1 MNSKERTLYILHAAM
16 LLAIALAALLTQGPG
31 DVLTGLAELQIAP
44 ARLLNDF
51 TLVAGTGSAL
61 LNAALVAS
69 VGLVIVRVVDVRL
82 SGPTL
87 AAIWTMFGFGLFGK
101 TLLNVIPI
109 LVGVGISARIAGKRY
124 PDYVLMAL
132 FGTALG
138 PLVTA
143 LAFESGL
150 ATEAALPLA
159 LGGGLFVGILLP
171 PLAISLLRLHQ
182 GFNLYNV
189 GLTCGFIGIFAA
201 ALLAASGSDFAAT
214 GAWNTDPSLL
224 LQLLVPA
231 ASLIFL
237 ATAVVMGG
245 RGAFKDLAKI
255 MRLSGQLPSD
265 FMTMVS
271 VEGAL
276 ANAGVMGFVT
286 WSYVLLVGGPLN
298 GPVVGGLFT
307 IIGFATFGKHAKN
320 GLPVLAGVVLATL
333 LFGKGLTT
341 PGPLLA
347 ALFALTLS
355 PLAGEFGW
363 PVGVVA
369 GILHLLIVEQTG
381 SWHMGVNLYNNG
393 FAGGLTATV
402 LVAIV
407 EWYTSARDQLSFGE
421 NPRLGKRRTG
431 RDT

>member
-1 MNSKERTLYILHAAM
+1 MNTKERALYVLHAAM
-16 LLAIALAALLTQGPG
+16 LLAGAVAGLLAQGPNAALS
-31 DVLTGLAELQIAP
+31 GLLELQLSP

-51 TLVAGTGSAL
+51 TIIAGPGAAL
-61 LNAALVAS
+61 INAALVAA
-69 VGLVIVRVVDVRL
+69 VGLVIVRLVDVRL
-82 SGPTL
+82 SGPTI

-101 TLLNVIPI
+101 TLLNII
-109 LVGVGISARIAGKRY
+109 AIFVGVGISARLAGKRY

-150 ATEAALPLA
+150 PASGAILVAVGA
-159 LGGGLFVGILLP
+159 GLVVGVLLP

-189 GLTCGFIGIFAA
+189 GLTCGFIGVFAA
-201 ALLAASGSDFAAT
+201 AVLVASGTEFPVA
-214 GAWNTDPSLL
+214 GAWNTEPSLL
-224 LQLLVPA
+224 LQLLVPVA
-231 ASLIFL
+231 ALIFMIVGF
-237 ATAVVMGG
+237 AMGG
-245 RGAFKDLAKI
+245 GKAFKDLIRI
-255 MRLSGQLPSD
+255 MQLPGQLPSD

-276 ANAGVMGFVT
+276 VNAGIMGILT
-286 WSYVLLVGGPLN
+286 WGYVVLVGGPLN
-298 GPVVGGLFT
+298 GPVLGGIFT
-307 IIGFATFGKHAKN
+307 AIGFATFGKHAGN
-320 GLPVLAGVVLATL
+320 GLPILAGVVLATL

-363 PVGVVA
+363 PVGIIA
-369 GILHLLIVEQTG
+369 GIIHLTIVEQTG
-381 SWHMGVNLYNNG
+381 SWHLGVNLYNNG
-393 FAGGLTATV
+393 FAGGLTATL
-402 LVAIV
+402 LVAII
-407 EWYTSARDQLSFGE
+407 EWWRASHDTVSFGE
-421 NPRLGKRRTG
+421 RRRGKRS
-431 RDT
+431 